1 MSADDDADDAGA
13 GTFASL
19 RPRLIRVAYRMLGSV
34 AEAEDVVQDAY
45 LRWHAVD
52 RAAVRD
58 PRAFLGQT
66 VTRLCLDR
74 LKSARVQRETYP
86 GEWLPEPVIA
96 ADEGDAADDLTLT
109 LMLALGRLSPLERAT
124 FLLHDVFGLGFDE
137 VAGAIARDPAACRQL
152 AARARDH
159 VRAARPRYP
168 VSEAHGKH
176 LADAFLDATRSGDVA
191 RLQALLA
198 ADVVFVADGGGK
210 RPAALAPILGAA
222 QVAEF
227 FAALGSR
234 GVLPPAHQFAVI
246 DGLPGFVMFA
256 GDEVVQT
263 IALAVDD
270 GRISAVYVV
279 RNPDKL
285 QRLAG
290 LTRAP

>member
-1 MSADDDADDAGA
+1 MPADDAA
-13 GTFASL
+13 DTFAPL
-19 RPRLIRVAYRMLGSV
+19 RPQLVRVAYRMLGSV

-45 LRWHAVD
+45 LRWHKVD

-58 PRAFLGQT
+58 ARAFLGQT

-74 LKSARVQRETYP
+74 LKSARARRETYP
-86 GEWLPEPVIA
+86 GEWLPEPMIA

-137 VAGAIARDPAACRQL
+137 VAQAIARDPAACRQL

-168 VSEAHGKH
+168 VSAAQGKH

-210 RPAALAPILGAA
+210 RPAALAPILGAELVA
-222 QVAEF
+222 QF

-234 GVLPPAHQFAVI
+234 GVFPSDQRSVVI

-285 QRLAG
+285 QRLA
-290 LTRAP
+290 RAPS